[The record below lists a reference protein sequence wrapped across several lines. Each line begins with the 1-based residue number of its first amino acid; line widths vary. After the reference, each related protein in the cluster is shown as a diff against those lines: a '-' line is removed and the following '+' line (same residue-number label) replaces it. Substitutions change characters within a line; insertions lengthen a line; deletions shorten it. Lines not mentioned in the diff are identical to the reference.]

1 MDKIIQA
8 EANEIVN
15 EMFENEMDDTIAHDM
30 WFLGDMIDEMPYT
43 KTNHSN
49 IRAIK
54 ILENMNQDNED
65 VKKLRRYLK
74 L

>member
-1 MDKIIQA
+1 MDKITQA

-65 VKKLRRYLK
+65 VKKLRGYLK